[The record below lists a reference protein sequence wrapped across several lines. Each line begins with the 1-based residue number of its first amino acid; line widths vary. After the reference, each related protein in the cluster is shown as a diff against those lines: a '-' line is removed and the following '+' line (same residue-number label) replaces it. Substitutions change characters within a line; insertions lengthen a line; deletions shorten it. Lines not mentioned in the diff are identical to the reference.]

1 MKKPIARESFETL
14 VIAVI
19 LALFVRTWVF
29 QTFQIP
35 SGSMERTLLVG
46 DHLIVNKFV
55 FALTLGPL
63 ERAILPVRPIQ
74 RGDVLVFKN
83 PPDPTRDLIKRVI
96 GLPGERVEL
105 HQKHVYINGRLLDD
119 PWAQFLAPPAD
130 GHTERAN
137 GRSTEYGPVTVPSDE
152 YFMMGDNRDNSADS
166 RYWGFMPER
175 YVKGRAE
182 VIYFS
187 FQDGEPLSPVL
198 SATRRARLLQ
208 HVR

>member
-1 MKKPIARESFETL
+1 
-14 VIAVI
+14 
-19 LALFVRTWVF
+19 
-29 QTFQIP
+29 
-35 SGSMERTLLVG
+35 
-46 DHLIVNKFV
+46 V
-55 FALTLGPL
+55 FAPTLGPL

-105 HQKHVYINGRLLDD
+105 HQKHVYINGQLLDD
-119 PWAQFLAPPAD
+119 PWAQFLEPPAT
-130 GHTERAN
+130 GSTERAN
-137 GRSTEYGPVTVPSDE
+137 DRSIEFGPVTVPSE
-152 YFMMGDNRDNSADS
+152 QYFMMGDNRDNSADS
-166 RYWGFMPER
+166 RYWGFMPKS

-187 FQDGEPLSPVL
+187 LQDGEPLSPVL

-208 HVR
+208 RVR